1 MKILIDRLAFRN
13 ALQRVEMGIDR
24 KPTNPVYGGIL
35 LEAVN
40 DSLILMTND
49 LDMAVRY
56 RMDFVQVD
64 QPGWAVVPGRELVD
78 IIKDLESDTVT
89 LSLLE
94 QGQVEVQ
101 SGDDVCTLVTF
112 ESSAPSEAPAQSE
125 SFPLIPTL
133 DGEADIAMD
142 KGDFLVMVN
151 STRFATSKVQDT
163 RFATEGILLELGDGN
178 VTMVG
183 TDGRRLACI
192 HRPAT
197 GGKGKKSRSVLL
209 PRVLDQMHR
218 FGQDED
224 GEEIRVWFLGNL
236 VGFKVGNLES
246 FGRVLTGE
254 YPNYANVI
262 PQGGKHVLNAH
273 RESFTKKL
281 RLASHLTQDSAAVVR
296 LAMSS
301 NNLEIASEH
310 EGRGR
315 ASANFEVDYSGDGLK
330 TAFNPSFLLDGLK
343 AAHSERIELQID
355 DPTRPAKFMLG
366 DDFAYVVMPLST
378 LV

>member
-35 LEAVN
+35 IEAAN
-40 DSLILMTND
+40 DSVVLMTND

-56 RMDFVQVD
+56 QVDFVQVD
-64 QPGWAVVPGRELVD
+64 QPGWAVIPGRELVD
-78 IIKDLESDTVT
+78 IIKDLESDTVI
-89 LSLLE
+89 LALQE
-94 QGQVEVQ
+94 KGQIEVQ
-101 SGDDVCTLVTF
+101 SGEDVCTLVTF
-112 ESSAPSEAPAQSE
+112 ESSASDTAAAHSE
-125 SFPLIPTL
+125 SFPLVPTL
-133 DGEADIAMD
+133 DGEADIVMD

-151 STRFATSKVQDT
+151 STRFATSRVQDT
-163 RFATEGILLELGDGN
+163 RFATEGILLELAEGQA
-178 VTMVG
+178 TMVG

-192 HRPAT
+192 KRPTT
-197 GGKGKKSRSVLL
+197 GGKGSKSRSVLL
-209 PRVLDQMHR
+209 PKVLDQIYR
-218 FGQDED
+218 FGQDEE
-224 GEEIRVWFLGNL
+224 GNEIQVWFLGNL
-236 VGFKVGNLES
+236 VGFKLGNLES

-254 YPNYANVI
+254 YPNYTNVI

-315 ASANFEVDYSGDGLK
+315 ASANFEVDYAGDGLK
-330 TAFNPSFLLDGLK
+330 TSFNPSFLLDGLK
-343 AAHSERIELQID
+343 AAHSEQIELQID
-355 DPTRPAKFMLG
+355 DPSRPAKFKLG
-366 DDFAYVVMPLST
+366 DDYTYVVMPLSA

>member
-35 LEAVN
+35 IEAAN
-40 DSLILMTND
+40 DSVVLMTND

-56 RMDFVQVD
+56 RVDFVQVD
-64 QPGWAVVPGRELVD
+64 QPGWAVIPGRELVD

-89 LSLLE
+89 LTLLE
-94 QGQVEVQ
+94 KGQVEVQ
-101 SGDDVCTLVTF
+101 SGEDVCTLVTF
-112 ESSAPSEAPAQSE
+112 ESSAAENASDHSE

-133 DGEADIAMD
+133 DGDEDIAMD
-142 KGDFLVMVN
+142 KGDFLVMVS
-151 STRFATSKVQDT
+151 STRFATSRVQDT
-163 RFATEGILLELGDGN
+163 RFATEGILLELTEGLA
-178 VTMVG
+178 TMVG

-192 HRPAT
+192 KRPTT
-197 GGKGKKSRSVLL
+197 GGKGSKTRSVLL
-209 PRVLDQMHR
+209 PKVLDQIHR
-218 FGQDED
+218 FGQDEE
-224 GEEIRVWFLGNL
+224 GEEIQIWFLGNL
-236 VGFKVGNLES
+236 VGFKLGNLES

-262 PQGGKHVLNAH
+262 PQGGKHVMNAH
-273 RESFTKKL
+273 REAFTKKL

-296 LAMSS
+296 LEMAS

-315 ASANFEVDYSGDGLK
+315 ASANFEVDYSGDGMK
-330 TAFNPSFLLDGLK
+330 TAFNPVFLLDGLK
-343 AAHSERIELQID
+343 AAHSEQIELQID
-355 DPTRPAKFMLG
+355 DPSRPAKFLLG
-366 DDFAYVVMPLST
+366 DDYTYVVMPLSA